1 MDKSFLVLF
10 FKKERA
16 SFLSGSKMKITAIE
30 TIQVRE
36 YPNLLWVQV
45 ETDAG
50 LTGLG
55 ETFRGADAVAG
66 QIHGLTAPYLLGRDP
81 LQIERHSHA
90 LVNGMLG
97 FASTG
102 AELRAA
108 SAIDIALWDILGQ
121 ASGLPLYQLL
131 GGLSRESVRV
141 YNTCAGYTYNN
152 RAARKRE
159 IASGDA
165 ARPEGPYDDQV
176 AFVHAADELAH
187 SLLEE
192 GYGAMKIWPFDV
204 FAEASG
210 GLFISAAD
218 LALGLEPFEKIRR
231 AVGDRI
237 EIMCEFHSMWN
248 LPTAKRIAHALEPLR
263 PFWSEDPIRMNNVAA
278 LRDYAAATT
287 IPVCA
292 SETMGPMSAF
302 RDLLEAQATS
312 VVMLDLGWCG
322 GLSEARKIAALAAA
336 YQRPIAPHDC
346 TGPVVLAASL
356 HLSLHAPNTLYQE
369 VVRAFL
375 SGYYREL
382 VTELPVVKAGQAYP
396 MTGAGLGTKLQ
407 PSVRLREDAIIRR
420 SAL

>member
-1 MDKSFLVLF
+1 
-10 FKKERA
+10 
-16 SFLSGSKMKITAIE
+16 MKITAIE

-287 IPVCA
+287 IPWDRC
-292 SETMGPMSAF
+292 PPSAICWK
-302 RDLLEAQATS
+302 RRRHRWSCSTS
-312 VVMLDLGWCG
+312 AGAADCRRRARSPPWPRRISARSPRMTAPARWC
-322 GLSEARKIAALAAA
+322 SPPRCTCRCT
-336 YQRPIAPHDC
+336 RPTRFTRRSCGRSCP
-346 TGPVVLAASL
+346 
-356 HLSLHAPNTLYQE
+356 
-369 VVRAFL
+369 
-375 SGYYREL
+375 
-382 VTELPVVKAGQAYP
+382 
-396 MTGAGLGTKLQ
+396 
-407 PSVRLREDAIIRR
+407 AIIASWSPSFRW
-420 SAL
+420 